1 MQDID
6 INEAKEI
13 WIKQCEL
20 YCNNDQF
27 PMYWKEDTSILVKFL
42 SVKIENQSAIVA
54 KLADKVV
61 GFLAYDEL
69 PFN

>member
-42 SVKIENQSAIVA
+42 SVKI
-54 KLADKVV
+54 
-61 GFLAYDEL
+61 
-69 PFN
+69 

>member
-1 MQDID
+1 MIKGIKVTNMQDVD

-13 WIKQCEL
+13 WIKQYEL

-42 SVKIENQSAIVA
+42 SVKIKNQKSKCNCCKAR
-54 KLADKVV
+54 
-61 GFLAYDEL
+61 G
-69 PFN
+69 